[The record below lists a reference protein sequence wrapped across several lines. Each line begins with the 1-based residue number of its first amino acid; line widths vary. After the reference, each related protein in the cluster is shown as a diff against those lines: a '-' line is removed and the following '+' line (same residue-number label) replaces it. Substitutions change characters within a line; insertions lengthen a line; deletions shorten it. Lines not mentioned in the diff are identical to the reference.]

1 MITDRA
7 GTLFAK
13 IKYIAINILT
23 KTHKIMLLQNYLNIY
38 GIEKSIK
45 IFKIRLWDKVIYKMN
60 IIISD

>member
-45 IFKIRLWDKVIYKMN
+45 IFKI
-60 IIISD
+60 